1 MSAHPL
7 DRQVR
12 LASVGGTKNGP
23 DKTVTARGHGSQFGI
38 SARKRKRLCGQWQLF
53 TCRRSC
59 AGCGA
64 LAERHV
70 AGCANTAFPKA
81 ATGGR
86 LLDLNFF

>member
-7 DRQVR
+7 DRQVS

-23 DKTVTARGHGSQFGI
+23 DNAVTARGHGSQFGI

-53 TCRRSC
+53 TCRRNC
-59 AGCGA
+59 AGCGG
-64 LAERHV
+64 LTQRRLN
-70 AGCANTAFPKA
+70 GFGYTTFPKA
-81 ATGGR
+81 ANRVR